1 MKNQKQSSNNVFDVR
16 ERLKS
21 KTKRTSLLVLT
32 AMLFAIAIVL
42 SLVEGALPALIPS
55 VPGVRFG
62 LSNIAV
68 MYSLFFL
75 RKREAFA
82 IAFLKSMFVLSTR
95 GLIAGLLSLSGGV
108 FSLFVMIV
116 LMGIFRE
123 RISYLMLSIAG
134 AIFHNLGQLAAVAV
148 VYTSLYTFV
157 YFPVL
162 LISGVIAGTV
172 TATLLRVAIP
182 ALKRLGR

>member
-1 MKNQKQSSNNVFDVR
+1 
-16 ERLKS
+16 
-21 KTKRTSLLVLT
+21 
-32 AMLFAIAIVL
+32 
-42 SLVEGALPALIPS
+42 
-55 VPGVRFG
+55 
-62 LSNIAV
+62 
-68 MYSLFFL
+68 
-75 RKREAFA
+75 
-82 IAFLKSMFVLSTR
+82 MFVLSTR

-108 FSLFVMIV
+108 FSLCYDC
-116 LMGIFRE
+116 LNGHLQE

-172 TATLLRVAIP
+172 TATLLRVAIRSE
-182 ALKRLGR
+182 ATWS